1 MLKIECCIAF
11 VVHICSCFPNCSMLF
26 NKSSCCCFA
35 VGVSVIPKART
46 GPLALLGQSQASP
59 SQDSKAARLS
69 IPIISLCAAIEPN
82 PTNPEP

>member
-1 MLKIECCIAF
+1 MLDCICYAHLF
-11 VVHICSCFPNCSMLF
+11 LLSKLLNSF

-35 VGVSVIPKART
+35 VGVGVIPKART

>member
-1 MLKIECCIAF
+1 MLHCICCAHLFLLSKLLLAF
-11 VVHICSCFPNCSMLF
+11 NM
-26 NKSSCCCFA
+26 SSCCCFA
-35 VGVSVIPKART
+35 VGVGAILKART

>member
-1 MLKIECCIAF
+1 MFDCICCAHLF
-11 VVHICSCFPNCSMLF
+11 LLSKLFDAF

-35 VGVSVIPKART
+35 VGVGVIPKART
-46 GPLALLGQSQASP
+46 GPLALLGQSEASP

>member
-1 MLKIECCIAF
+1 MLDC
-11 VVHICSCFPNCSMLF
+11 VSCAHLFLLSKLLNAF

-35 VGVSVIPKART
+35 VGVGVILKART

>member
-1 MLKIECCIAF
+1 MLDCICCAHF
-11 VVHICSCFPNCSMLF
+11 FLLSKLLHAF

-35 VGVSVIPKART
+35 VGVGVIPKART